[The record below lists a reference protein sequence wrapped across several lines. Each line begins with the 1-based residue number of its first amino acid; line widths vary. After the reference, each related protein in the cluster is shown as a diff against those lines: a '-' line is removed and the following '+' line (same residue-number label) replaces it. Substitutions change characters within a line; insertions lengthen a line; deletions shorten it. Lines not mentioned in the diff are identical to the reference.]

1 MTLPMLEA
9 LRVETAR
16 VRMSL
21 VRYDEEGNE
30 QPVPVDPAK
39 TKFLPPPNE
48 FIYLRTSI
56 ANLSRKA
63 LSLDARVIF

>member
-16 VRMSL
+16 VRMTL
-21 VRYDEEGNE
+21 VSYDEGNA
-30 QPVPVDPAK
+30 QPVPVDPTG

-48 FIYLRTSI
+48 FVYLRTSLT
-56 ANLSRKA
+56 NLSRECA
-63 LSLDARVIF
+63 HYIYV

>member
-16 VRMSL
+16 VWMTL
-21 VRYDEEGNE
+21 VSYDEEGNA
-30 QPVPVDPAK
+30 QPVPVDPTG

-48 FIYLRTSI
+48 FVYLRTSLT
-56 ANLSRKA
+56 NLSRECA
-63 LSLDARVIF
+63 HYIYV